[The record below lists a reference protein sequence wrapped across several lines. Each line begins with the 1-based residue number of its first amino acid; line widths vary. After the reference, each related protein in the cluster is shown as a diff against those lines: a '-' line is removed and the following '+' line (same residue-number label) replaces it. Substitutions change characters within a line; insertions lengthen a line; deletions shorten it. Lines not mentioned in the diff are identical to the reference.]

1 MNTPQAPGSARCPG
15 PSVQDYLDR
24 DSRPVPAVLRYEAN
38 DFLGSEDIDVERFV
52 SPEWARLEQERLWRR
67 VWQFAC
73 LEDEIPEVGDHEV
86 YEIGTDSV
94 LIVRT
99 RPDEHG
105 RDIRA
110 FVNVCLH
117 RGRKLRTEGGNVPE
131 FRCPFH
137 GFTWNLDGS
146 LKNLP
151 CAWDFPHV
159 EPEKFTLPEVR
170 VDTWRGFVF
179 INMDTAAEP
188 LADFLGTFPE
198 YFVWPLEDR
207 YKALHIAKV
216 LPCNWKVAQDAFIE
230 SFHVIATHPQLL
242 PWLADANSQYDAT
255 ADQPNWSRMINVQG
269 APSPHVAGTVTEQ
282 DVLETFYFSR
292 SFYAASQGRDLQ
304 VADGEMPQVP
314 EGGTARAVLAEQM
327 RTQLAAA
334 TGRDHSA
341 TSDSEL
347 LDAVHHLVF
356 PNFHPWGGVKSN
368 IVYRFRPHG
377 LDPDSCIAEIIY
389 MSAYP
394 PEGPKPKP
402 AKIRWVPDD
411 ALFADIPEL
420 GLVGP
425 VFDQD
430 IENLPH
436 VQTGLKSL
444 RKPGITLSNYQESR
458 VRHFNRTLDAWM
470 ER

>member
-1 MNTPQAPGSARCPG
+1 MTTPQEPGSARCPG

-73 LEDEIPEVGDHEV
+73 LEDEIPEVGDHVV
-86 YEIGTDSV
+86 YEIGTDSI

-99 RPDEHG
+99 EPGEHG
-105 RDIRA
+105 QDIRA

-159 EPEKFTLPEVR
+159 ELEKFTLPEVR

-179 INMDTAAEP
+179 INMDPAAEP

-255 ADQPNWSRMINVQG
+255 ADQPNWSRMINIQG

-304 VADGEMPQVP
+304 AADGEIPQVP
-314 EGGTARAVLAEQM
+314 EGGTARAVLADQM

-334 TGRDHSA
+334 TGRDYSA

-368 IVYRFRPHG
+368 IVYRFRPDG

-394 PEGPKPKP
+394 PDGPKPEP

-430 IENLPH
+430 VENLPH

-458 VRHFNRTLDAWM
+458 VRHFNRTLDTWM